1 MNESAEDYIKT
12 IYILMRRNACV
23 HSVDIA
29 RELGFS
35 RASVSAAMTNLRG
48 KEIIVMKKNGEIEFY
63 GKMSEI
69 QEEMEQQGFVRIHQS
84 YLVSKDEIRMIRR
97 DSVIVGEVELPVSRR
112 YAEQVKHLL
121 D

>member
-48 KEIIVMKKNGEIEFY
+48 KEIIVMKKNGEIEFTE
-63 GKMSEI
+63 MSRLQRMMRAGWSI
-69 QEEMEQQGFVRIHQS
+69 IS
-84 YLVSKDEIRMIRR
+84 AIRHMTGSSNISANDR
-97 DSVIVGEVELPVSRR
+97 SLSE
-112 YAEQVKHLL
+112 K
-121 D
+121 